1 MKKIAFKFI
10 YLFIFIFVIADIFL
24 FIKEYKNNQR
34 LLKIED
40 HIVSI
45 DKKLVQLNDSFV
57 NKSSKTLK
65 DTSFKDAFAMM
76 GLKKQLLDIKK
87 EINNLRHSK
96 INSSQ
101 GIASQ
106 KKLWSDLFS
115 TISSSW
121 VKTYSASLSK
131 YGVSKEDREIAIS
144 YYKDMLNNIKE
155 IQQSWLSGEFD
166 SKESFEKVREEGAK
180 FYYNLENDLG
190 SKKASKIVKIL
201 YPNISFKDYFL
212 K

>member
-1 MKKIAFKFI
+1 
-10 YLFIFIFVIADIFL
+10 
-24 FIKEYKNNQR
+24 
-34 LLKIED
+34 LKIED